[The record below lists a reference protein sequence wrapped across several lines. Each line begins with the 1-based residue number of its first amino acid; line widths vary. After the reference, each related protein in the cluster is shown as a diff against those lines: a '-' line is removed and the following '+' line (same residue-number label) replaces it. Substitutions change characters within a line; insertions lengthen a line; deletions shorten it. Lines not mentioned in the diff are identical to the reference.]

1 MNSGSLGGA
10 KLPGRDQAG
19 GLIDNYIVRNW
30 AMGESESNENHGKL
44 LFISSPFLAKD
55 SISLKRQ

>member
-30 AMGESESNENHGKL
+30 AMGESESKNIESEIGKH
-44 LFISSPFLAKD
+44 
-55 SISLKRQ
+55 

>member
-10 KLPGRDQAG
+10 KLPGRDHAG

-30 AMGESESNENHGKL
+30 AMGESESKNIESEIGKHL
-44 LFISSPFLAKD
+44 
-55 SISLKRQ
+55 R